1 MRDPIQR
8 YFQVGLVSGMAYAPL
23 LSQGE
28 GWPGLVRRIAMDDY
42 FQVVEVNPLPDDGHT
57 RAQVAALA
65 AQGHLKLA
73 QNAHARLMGAGLN
86 PNDVDEAGRR
96 EAERTLLEGVD
107 EAAQLGCTAMG
118 MLAGHWTEETREQC
132 MEQLHKTVTAV
143 CRYAQSKGIAIELE
157 VFDHDIAKK
166 ALLGPAP
173 LAARFAAG
181 VRSQCPNFGLMAD
194 LSHFPMTYETSAQV
208 IPVLRPYLTHFH
220 MGNTVCLDPDAPA
233 YGDEHPRFGF
243 PNSQNDVPQVLDFLR
258 VLKANG
264 FLCPQRPY
272 ILTFEIKPWGDED
285 VDVVI
290 ANAKRTLN
298 RAWALLED

>member
-8 YFQVGLVSGMAYAPL
+8 YFQVGLVTGMAYAPL

-28 GWPGLVRRIAMDDY
+28 GWADLVRRIAVDDY
-42 FQVVEVNPLPDDGHT
+42 FQVAEVNPLPDDGHT

-86 PNDVDEAGRR
+86 PNDVDEEGRR
-96 EAERTLLEGVD
+96 KAEQTLLEGVD
-107 EAAQLGCTAMG
+107 EAAELGCTAMG
-118 MLAGHWTEETREQC
+118 MLAGHWTEDTREQC
-132 MEQLHKTVTAV
+132 MEQLRKTVTAV
-143 CRYAQSKGIAIELE
+143 CRYAQTKGITVELE

-173 LAARFAAG
+173 LAARFAAQ

-194 LSHFPMTYETSAQV
+194 LSHFPMSYETSSQV
-208 IPVLRPYLTHFH
+208 IPTLRPYLTHFH
-220 MGNTVCLDPDAPA
+220 IGNTVCLDPAAEA

-243 PNSQNDVPQVLDFLR
+243 PNSSNDVRQVLDFLR
-258 VLKANG
+258 VLRDNG
-264 FLCPQRPY
+264 FFCPQQPY
-272 ILTFEIKPWGDED
+272 ILTFEIKPWAGED
-285 VDVVI
+285 PDVVI

>member
-8 YFQVGLVSGMAYAPL
+8 YFQVGLVSAMACAPL
-23 LSQGE
+23 LKE
-28 GWPGLVRRIAMDDY
+28 GNRWPEIIRRIAADDY
-42 FQVVEVNPLPDDGHT
+42 FDVVEVNPLPDSAT

-65 AQGHLKLA
+65 EQGHMKLA
-73 QNAHARLMGAGLN
+73 INAHGRLMGAGLN
-86 PNDVDEAGRR
+86 PNDVDEAGRQK
-96 EAERTLLEGVD
+96 AECALLEGVD

-132 MEQLHKTVTAV
+132 YHQLLKTVTAV
-143 CRYAQSKGIAIELE
+143 CRYARSRGISIELE

-173 LAARFAAG
+173 LAARFAAD
-181 VRSQCPNFGLMAD
+181 VRSSCPNFGLMAD

-220 MGNTVCLDPDAPA
+220 IGNTVCLAPQAAA